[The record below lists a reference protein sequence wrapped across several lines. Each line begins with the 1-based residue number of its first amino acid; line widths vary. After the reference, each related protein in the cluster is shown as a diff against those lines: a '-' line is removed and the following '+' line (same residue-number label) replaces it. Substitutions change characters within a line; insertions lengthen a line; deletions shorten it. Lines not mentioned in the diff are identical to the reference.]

1 MGSNFSLGPIFVLLE
16 LSLLDKN
23 GNLGGHVVNLQ
34 VKLPKSLEITLKTQ
48 ASAAGKD
55 IESFVLE
62 ALELALCQ
70 GPNGEST
77 AKLSHEQF
85 RDRLQ
90 QVIDLH
96 PRGNASTDDS
106 RESIYA
112 GRGE

>member
-1 MGSNFSLGPIFVLLE
+1 M
-16 LSLLDKN
+16 
-23 GNLGGHVVNLQ
+23 NLQ
-34 VKLPKSLEITLKTQ
+34 VKLRKSLEIALKAQ

-55 IESFVLE
+55 VESFVLE
-62 ALELALCQ
+62 TLELALGQ
-70 GPNGEST
+70 DPHGESAAT
-77 AKLSHEQF
+77 LSHKQF

-96 PRGNASTDDS
+96 PGGNASMDDS